1 MQITQ
6 TTTDNLFKVLALIEK
21 RVDRKEAM
29 NFSAMCREHHI
40 GDSVRNKLKYALLE
54 HVYDYKDRAL
64 GPSKKM
70 YISRDKKTWKF
81 KFRHP
86 YGVAQWH
93 LTDDLGDILAAMQMC
108 PKEIANPFYYKDQP
122 IKEVV
127 VEAPAV
133 PEQPV
138 AINYAGRPVQP
149 EQLTD
154 EELELGIKE
163 YNLSLQLLQQEKE
176 KRDAIKAKKAELLK
190 VFSEMAKDEG
200 FSLEDIVGIV

>member
-29 NFSAMCREHHI
+29 NFSAMCREYHI

-70 YISRDKKTWKF
+70 YISKDKKTWKF

-108 PKEIANPFYYKDQP
+108 PKEIANPSYYKEQP
-122 IKEVV
+122 IKEVTLEKV
-127 VEAPAV
+127 VEIPAV
-133 PEQPV
+133 
-138 AINYAGRPVQP
+138 VQ
-149 EQLTD
+149 EVKELTL
-154 EELELGIKE
+154 EELIAQK
-163 YNLSLQLLQQEKE
+163 QQEL
-176 KRDAIKAKKAELLK
+176 DALYHQKAVTDAKKALA
-190 VFSEMAKDEG
+190 VI
-200 FSLEDIVGIV
+200 LEFAGMPVDKLIDLIKLANE